1 MEAQLGTSKNEKDPQ
16 GRILLVFSSADKIQ
30 SESNYVRF
38 FGGGC
43 LPQRMISLRDG

>member
-38 FGGGC
+38 LGEDACPNG
-43 LPQRMISLRDG
+43 